1 MPSSLRPSSSRH
13 QYTQRIVFLGISFS
27 SGLALTSERPGNG
40 NDTNCIKPREDVKS
54 ASPAIPAD
62 NSVLLPPEV
71 KGDPV
76 HKTASINITIKP
88 IFDENIPK
96 ENNWLFRLAKRLHFQ
111 TRKSVVAD
119 DILVSAHL
127 TPGAI

>member
-1 MPSSLRPSSSRH
+1 
-13 QYTQRIVFLGISFS
+13 
-27 SGLALTSERPGNG
+27 
-40 NDTNCIKPREDVKS
+40 
-54 ASPAIPAD
+54 
-62 NSVLLPPEV
+62 
-71 KGDPV
+71 V

-96 ENNWLFRLAKRLHFQ
+96 EKNWLFRLAKRLHFQ